1 MHEAIQHLSAT
12 HATFAKIIELYGSPN
27 IPWRPEGFETLCK
40 IILEQQV
47 SLDSAKATFDKLKAL
62 VVDFTPE
69 NILECSDEELRN
81 CGLSRQK
88 SAYLRN
94 VAEAVVSKTLD
105 LDSFASKTPDEVRAE
120 LIKIKGIGHWTID
133 VYLMFSLHSPDIMP
147 LADIGII
154 LTMKEL
160 WHLETREEM
169 FALAE
174 TWKPYRTA
182 AAFFLWHY
190 YLKKRGRVIHM

>member
-105 LDSFASKTPDEVRAE
+105 LESFPSKTPEEIRAE

-133 VYLMFSLHSPDIMP
+133 VYLMFSMQSPDIMP
-147 LADIGII
+147 LGDIGII
-154 LTMKEL
+154 ITIKEL
-160 WHLETREEM
+160 WRLETKEEI
-169 FALAE
+169 ALLTE
-174 TWKPYRTA
+174 TWAPYRTY

-190 YLKKRGRVIHM
+190 YLKKRGRKIIL